1 MTRVTLCEDQ
11 MISVER
17 ELAAAYAGGAEISV
31 RQMGHATAVPQLEH
45 SRWSMPIVTMGVD
58 K

>member
-1 MTRVTLCEDQ
+1 MTRVTLCDGQ

-31 RQMGHATAVPQLEH
+31 RRMGHPQAVPQLEH
-45 SRWSMPIVTMGVD
+45 FRWSMPIVTMGVD